1 MQRIVRLVKALI
13 VAVVVMILSILP
25 PGLHFILGPLS
36 PLIGGFAGGIVGRLQ
51 GEEAFVFGL
60 IEAVAAGFTAGILF
74 PHLTHLTLGTATLWF
89 FGIIA
94 ALYAGVLGGA
104 AAYFGGRQVRTP

>member
-1 MQRIVRLVKALI
+1 MHRAVRLIKALA
-13 VAVVVMILSILP
+13 VAIVVMILSVLP

-36 PLIGGFAGGIVGRLQ
+36 PLIGGVAAGIVGRLR
-51 GEEAFVFGL
+51 GGEAFVFGI

-104 AAYFGGRQVRTP
+104 AAYFGGRQVGTR